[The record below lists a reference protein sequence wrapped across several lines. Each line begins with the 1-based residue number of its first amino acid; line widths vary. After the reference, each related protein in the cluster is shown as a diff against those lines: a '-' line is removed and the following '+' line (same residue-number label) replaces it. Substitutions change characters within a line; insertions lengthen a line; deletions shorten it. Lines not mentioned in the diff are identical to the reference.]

1 MIEPETAD
9 WFESRCGRL
18 TASRIADAT
27 ARLKS
32 GAWSDKREA
41 YMTELAIERLTG
53 RPTVHYV
60 TPAMQHGTDMEPE
73 ARAHYAFL
81 FDVDVVPIGFVQH
94 PEIPNAGATPD
105 GSVGDK
111 GLCEFKCPTSTTHVE
126 ILLSKTI
133 PERWLK
139 QMDWQLA
146 CCPEREWNDFGTYD
160 PRMPEELKLWVLRR
174 PRNVKVIEKLEADAR
189 EFLDELEEM
198 VSRIR
203 AAGRINEE
211 AAA

>member
-1 MIEPETAD
+1 MIEPESSD

-27 ARLKS
+27 CRLKS
-32 GAWSDKREA
+32 GAWSEKRAA

-60 TPAMQHGTDMEPE
+60 TPAMQNGIDREPE
-73 ARAHYAFL
+73 ARALYGLL
-81 FDVDVVPIGFVQH
+81 FDVEVEPVGFVQH
-94 PEIPNAGATPD
+94 PKLSNAGATPD
-105 GSVGDK
+105 GSVAK
-111 GLCEFKCPTSTTHVE
+111 AGLTEFKCPTAKTHVE
-126 ILLSKTI
+126 ILLAKKI
-133 PERWLK
+133 PEIWLK

-146 CCPEREWNDFGTYD
+146 CMPEREWNDFGTYC
-160 PRMPEELKLWVLRR
+160 PEMPEGLELYVLRR
-174 PRNVKVIEKLEADAR
+174 PRDVKAIEKLEADAR

-203 AAGRINEE
+203 AAGRI
-211 AAA
+211 AA